1 MTEDEKL
8 YRVAKI
14 AQETA
19 EELAHWKSK
28 YHEAIAA
35 QEQEKAEAER
45 ARQSGDAMAVLKALR
60 TAA

>member
-19 EELAHWKSK
+19 EELAHWKGK

-35 QEQEKAEAER
+35 QEHEKAEAER
-45 ARQSGDAMAVLKALR
+45 ARQSGDAMAVLKSLR
-60 TAA
+60 TA